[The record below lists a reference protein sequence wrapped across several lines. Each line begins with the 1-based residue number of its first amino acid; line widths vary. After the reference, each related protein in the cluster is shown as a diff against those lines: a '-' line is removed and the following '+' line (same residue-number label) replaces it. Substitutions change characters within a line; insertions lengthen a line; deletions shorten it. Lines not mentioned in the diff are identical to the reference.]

1 MMTQTLTAA
10 SKPVALDY
18 DNTLVVAIELSNVRW
33 VLAAQVPGLP
43 RLKAK
48 RSVEPTAEALR
59 AAINGYRNR
68 AREAGRM
75 VERVIA
81 VYEASL
87 SGFWLAR
94 WLERGGIEIHTI
106 QPSSVPVDRRA
117 RRAKSDGIDAE
128 VLVWALL
135 GWLRG
140 EARAWRRGDPRVCSM
155 APIPDKADE
164 DARRFIRE
172 RAELVAERVSLV
184 NRIAAVLATLGVRDY
199 NPLLRNR
206 RGRLDE
212 LRTALG
218 TALPPQARVK
228 IVRMID
234 RLELVQAQVAE
245 LDQERDAVLEDRA
258 PDKAAK
264 MIQQLA
270 TLRGVG
276 VQSATVLVR
285 EAFVRE
291 FPNGKAL
298 GSYAGLTA
306 TPYSSGGAE
315 REQGIS
321 KAGNRRLRT
330 VMVELAWLWHRY
342 QPGSVQVSWF
352 RERANAAGRRAR
364 KVMIVAMARKLLIAL
379 WRFATQGV
387 IPEGAVLKPA
397 A

>member
-18 DNTLVVAIELSNVRW
+18 DNTLVVAIELSNVSW

-59 AAINGYRNR
+59 AALNAHRNR

-81 VYEASL
+81 VYEASW

-106 QPSSVPVDRRA
+106 QPSSVPVDRRVP
-117 RRAKSDGIDAE
+117 RAKAYGIDAE
-128 VLVWALL
+128 WLWRTLL
-135 GWLRG
+135 AWLRG
-140 EARAWRRGDPRVCSM
+140 EPRVCSM
-155 APIPDKADE
+155 VPIPDEADE

-212 LRTALG
+212 LRMALG
-218 TALPPQARVK
+218 TALPPQARAK

-285 EAFVRE
+285 EAFVRD